1 MTKKT
6 LSITE
11 FAGLINDL
19 QIDVLHRHG
28 VYVGKRKV
36 DTQTVVL
43 FQLNNFYVELYYSV
57 YRRRIDKM
65 ITSESTEILHPY
77 LDQIKLEGLRM
88 ESENE

>member
-57 YRRRIDKM
+57 YRRLIDKM